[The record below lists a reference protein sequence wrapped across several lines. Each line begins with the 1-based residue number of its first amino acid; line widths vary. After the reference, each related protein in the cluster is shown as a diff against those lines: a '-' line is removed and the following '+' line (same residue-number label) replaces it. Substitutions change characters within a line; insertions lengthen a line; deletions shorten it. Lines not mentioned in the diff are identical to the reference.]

1 MLFEG
6 EEETGSPSLP
16 GFMAENA
23 AELKADIMLVCDTGM
38 WDRETPAITTML
50 RGLVLEE
57 VILRGANRDL
67 HSGLYGGAAIN
78 PIRVLARIIADLHDE
93 NGAVALPGFYDG
105 VEELPEE
112 IAAQWRDLD
121 FDEGQVPR
129 RGRPCRRRPAKR
141 GGPAFSK

>member
-1 MLFEG
+1 
-6 EEETGSPSLP
+6 
-16 GFMAENA
+16 
-23 AELKADIMLVCDTGM
+23 
-38 WDRETPAITTML
+38 ML

-78 PIRVLARIIADLHDE
+78 PIRVLARIIADLHDA
-93 NGAVALPGFYDG
+93 NGAVTLPGFYDG

-121 FDEGQVPR
+121 FDESGIPR
-129 RGRPCRRRPAKR
+129 RGRPFRSGRRERAQRRWK
-141 GGPAFSK
+141 